1 MILPCVTSSVGR
13 RGSLVLRYRWT
24 RAICMHSAHELCIF
38 VYLHARVFPT
48 VGTHIPSS
56 RPPAHDHSH
65 HDRTARRGPRRRGSF
80 GIAEIPRLVCHLS
93 RS

>member
-48 VGTHIPSS
+48 VGTHISSS
-56 RPPAHDHSH
+56 RPPAATTTPIMTEQRVA
-65 HDRTARRGPRRRGSF
+65 DRAGGARSGLPKFRD
-80 GIAEIPRLVCHLS
+80 
-93 RS
+93 